1 MIGSVRSMEQIRFHF
16 DPRCP
21 WCYQTSRWARRLEAL
36 GEVAIDWALFSLEV
50 VNLAEGEDPLAID
63 ARSGPILRTS
73 IVLRDAIDRAAVGRF
88 YDAVGRRIWESGP
101 PSKVDDLDM
110 IRESLVAIDA

>member
-21 WCYQTSRWARRLEAL
+21 WCYQTSRWARRLEVL
-36 GEVAIDWALFSLEV
+36 GEVSIDWGLFSLEV
-50 VNLAEGEDPLAID
+50 VNLPEGDDPRVIE

-73 IVLRDAIDRAAVGRF
+73 VLLRPDGLVGAF
-88 YDAVGRRIWESGP
+88 YDAVGKRIWETGP
-101 PSKVDDLDM
+101 P
-110 IRESLVAIDA
+110 